1 MLENYAAIQF
11 VLALLCCGASIG
23 LLWRNWVSKSVNI
36 RWLLLAS
43 LTLGAGFY
51 LVVDLKGAEYGVI
64 YYLIAFT
71 LMSLTMVFI
80 KSKRTPLRASVH
92 QTRFVPFNYQFEI
105 NKIAKRTQ
113 TTLIALL
120 CGVCAIFTSIGGT
133 LLLQSDISNQ
143 FTLAILTFPV
153 IWASYSIWSM
163 VTNNLIRTIL
173 ILIAISLAMSL
184 SIFSEHLF

>member
-11 VLALLCCGASIG
+11 LLALLCCGASIG

-43 LTLGAGFY
+43 STLGAGFY

-80 KSKRTPLRASVH
+80 KSKRTPLRASVR

-173 ILIAISLAMSL
+173 ILIAISLAMSF
-184 SIFSEHLF
+184 SIFVEHLF